1 MNSIYI
7 YMPIKPINKVQRVY
21 SFFIKIE
28 FINKFYF
35 NKEAINSLNF
45 IYRFDRHV
53 DINRVHR
60 VYSFF
65 IKIEFINN
73 IRNKVNLM
81 IIL

>member
-1 MNSIYI
+1 MSSIY
-7 YMPIKPINKVQRVY
+7 M
-21 SFFIKIE
+21 
-28 FINKFYF
+28 
-35 NKEAINSLNF
+35 
-45 IYRFDRHV
+45 FDRHV

-65 IKIEFINN
+65 IKIEFIDN